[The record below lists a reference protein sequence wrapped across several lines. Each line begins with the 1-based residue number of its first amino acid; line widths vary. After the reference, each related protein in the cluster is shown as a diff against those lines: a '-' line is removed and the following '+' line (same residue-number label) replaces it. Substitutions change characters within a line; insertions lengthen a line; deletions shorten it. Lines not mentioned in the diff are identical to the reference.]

1 MDKIKQFIYFIPIL
15 LLLLFFLPECSVLG
29 KLAAGV
35 NINSADQIQDPNT
48 YKWTIYIF
56 YTIQNTG
63 EREFDYYSVLFMIRD
78 EDGIE
83 YREWDYGYYVDV
95 GKSVNDSISIEI
107 NEKKAEAIVVDDVIL
122 DFPHSYGE

>member
-1 MDKIKQFIYFIPIL
+1 MDKIKQFIYFIPIFI
-15 LLLLFFLPECSVLG
+15 LLLFFLPECSVLG
-29 KLAAGV
+29 KLAASV
-35 NINSADQIQDPNT
+35 NINSWDQKLDTNT
-48 YKWTIYIF
+48 NKWTVYIF

-95 GKSVNDSISIEI
+95 GESVNDSISKEI
-107 NEKKAEAIVVDDVIL
+107 GEKKAEPPVVDDVIL
-122 DFPHSYGE
+122 DFPHSYGG